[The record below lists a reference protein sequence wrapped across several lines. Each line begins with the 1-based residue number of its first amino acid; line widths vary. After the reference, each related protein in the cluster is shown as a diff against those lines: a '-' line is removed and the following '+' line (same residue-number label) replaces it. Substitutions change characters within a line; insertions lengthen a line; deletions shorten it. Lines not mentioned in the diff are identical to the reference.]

1 MQVKFGHDTTISGRN
16 RLFKTT
22 IMDSFGWLMF
32 GKDSTD
38 RTDFGVKT
46 KDKEGKEIPMIEHE
60 VIGKLAIWDADDN
73 DLPRIMILKKTL
85 REKWTKPRGQAE
97 TVFSGNETIY
107 NVDAVPCTEKEYK
120 IKVDSICKESLFKLL
135 TNPAYFPALNWTVQR
150 SSLFS
155 LIPEVSNQE
164 IVEAIPLKAKQ
175 QGKFDELFKIIN
187 AQKSMEDYR
196 KEIAAKKRN
205 LNEELVLIP
214 ARIDEVHR
222 GKPEAEDWAALEKA
236 MFDADE
242 YIRKKGEAKDSK
254 LASVEA
260 ETEKRSKLQADINT
274 AKQKM
279 TSIKYT
285 IEDGI
290 REQTRS
296 VKQKKDEHDHYLSDY
311 HSLIQKSHNTLTGLI
326 LDMELL
332 QAKRQTLIDD
342 WKAINA
348 EQYTHTMPGKC
359 PECGQELPEDFKE
372 KTDEINRG
380 EWNSNKLNRI
390 ETNTKQGKNIAGQIV
405 QKTEQIAETTTKIEK
420 LMTDLETVKKG
431 WAGDE
436 VPSETMGASG
446 ASPAAISFVEQV
458 DLALKA
464 HEEYQKLAK
473 SIEGN
478 QAKLEKLGPIQAVDT
493 STLDKEIANA
503 RTAQLENRTKLMAR
517 DLIAKCDSR
526 KAELEASQTK
536 LSQEIAELEQ
546 MEFSIETFIRT
557 KVTMLEQR
565 INAMFELVKFKMFD
579 QQINGQLAEAC
590 ECSIDGVP
598 YSDLNR
604 AAKINA
610 GLDIINT
617 MSLKYGIIAPVFID
631 NAESTNEFIATKAQ
645 MIKLYVTLDKELI
658 IT

>member
-1 MQVKFGHDTTISGRN
+1 MQVKFGHDTTIQGRN
-16 RLFKTT
+16 KLFKTT
-22 IMDSFGWLMF
+22 IMDSFLWMMF

-46 KDKEGKEIPMIEHE
+46 KDKNGKEIPNIEHE

-73 DLPRIMILKKTL
+73 DLPRIMILKRTL
-85 REKWTKPRGQAE
+85 REKWTKPRGQAQ

-107 NVDAVPCTEKEYK
+107 YVDAVPCSEKEYK
-120 IKVDSICKESLFKLL
+120 AKVDSICKESLFKLL

-155 LIPEVSNQE
+155 LIPEVTNQE

-196 KEIAAKKRN
+196 KEVAAKKRN

-222 GKPEAEDWAALEKA
+222 GKPEAEDWTVLETA
-236 MFDADE
+236 IGDSVAF
-242 YIRKKGEAKDSK
+242 IQRKEAEKSNK
-254 LASVEA
+254 LVSVEA
-260 ETEKRSKLQADINT
+260 ETKKRADIQAEINSS
-274 AKQKM
+274 KEKM

-290 REQTRS
+290 KEQMRESQR
-296 VKQKKDEHDHYLSDY
+296 KKTEHDQYLSDY
-311 HSLIQKSHNTLTGLI
+311 HSLIQKTNNTLTGLN
-326 LDMELL
+326 LDMDLL
-332 QAKRQTLIDD
+332 QAKRQTLIDE

-348 EQYTHTMPGKC
+348 EQYTHVVPGTC

-372 KTDEINRG
+372 KTNEENIQKWNTNKQTRI
-380 EWNSNKLNRI
+380 NSN
-390 ETNTKQGKNIAGQIV
+390 TQVGKNVAGQIV
-405 QKTEQIAETTTKIEK
+405 QKQEQIAEATAKIEK
-420 LMTDLETVKKG
+420 LKNDLEAVKKG
-431 WAGDE
+431 WEGDE

-446 ASPAAISFVEQV
+446 ASPAALSFVQQV
-458 DLALKA
+458 DIELKA
-464 HEEYQKLAK
+464 SEEYEKA
-473 SIEGN
+473 SREMMI
-478 QAKLEKLGPIQAVDT
+478 ASTKLGKLGSILAVDV
-493 STLDKEIANA
+493 SVLDKEIAFA
-503 RTAQLENRTKLMAR
+503 RTVQLENRTKLMAR
-517 DLIAKCDSR
+517 DLIVKCDLR
-526 KAELEASQTK
+526 KAELEDSQKK

-546 MEFSIETFIRT
+546 YEFTIETFIRT
-557 KVTMLEQR
+557 KVSILEER

-579 QQINGQLAEAC
+579 QQVNGQLAEAC

-610 GLDIINT
+610 GLDIIKT
-617 MSLKYGIIAPVFID
+617 MSEKYGIIAPVFID
-631 NAESTNEFIATKAQ
+631 NAESTNEFIPVKAQ
-645 MIKLYVTLDKELI
+645 MIKLYVTLDETLI